1 MKTAKNKNTKQLR
14 LAKAPT
20 GINGLDEI
28 TGGGLTKGRPTLV
41 AGNAGCGKTLLAM
54 EFLVQGALKYDKPGV
69 FVCFEETAQD
79 LESNF
84 SSLGY
89 DLPDLIRRNKLAIE
103 YVYIERSE
111 IEETGAYDLQ
121 GLFIRL
127 AHAIDKVKAKRIVL
141 DTIEVLF
148 SGLTN
153 TAILRA
159 ELRRLFRWLKERG
172 VTAVVT
178 GERGESGL
186 LTRFGLE
193 EYVADCVIMLDHR
206 VRDQVSTRRL
216 RVVKYRG
223 SSHGTSEYPFL
234 IDAEGISILPVS
246 SLGLQ
251 HAASTERIPT
261 GIKRLDA
268 MMGDRGYYR
277 GSSVLIS
284 GKAGSGKTSVAA
296 HFIDAACRRGER
308 CIWFAYEESASQ
320 IQRNMRSIGI
330 DLEPWIKKGLLVMQA
345 QRPSSSGL
353 EMLLLG
359 IHKIISRHKP
369 SAIVVDPITNLNSV
383 GTDYEITSTLMRLID
398 FFKISKI
405 TALFTSLIHGGN
417 VLDQSE
423 VGISSLIDTWILLR
437 DFESGIS
444 NQRNHGLQ
452 ILKSRGMAHSNKF
465 REFIINDHGVELID

>member
-1 MKTAKNKNTKQLR
+1 MPMKTAKKRTTQQSR
-14 LAKAPT
+14 LIKAPT

-28 TGGGLTKGRPTLV
+28 TGGGLPKGRPTLV

-69 FVCFEETAQD
+69 FVCFEETPQD

-89 DLPDLIRRNKLAIE
+89 DLPDLIRRKKLAIE
-103 YVYIERSE
+103 YIYIERSE
-111 IEETGAYDLQ
+111 IEETGAYDLE

-127 AHAIDKVKAKRIVL
+127 AYAIDKVKAKRIVL

-159 ELRRLFRWLKERG
+159 EIRRLFRWLKERG
-172 VTAVVT
+172 ITAIVT

-206 VRDQVSTRRL
+206 VCDQVSTRRL

-234 IDAEGISILPVS
+234 IDEKGISILPVS

-251 HAASTERIPT
+251 HSASTERIPT
-261 GIKRLDA
+261 GIERLDA
-268 MMGDRGYYR
+268 MMGGRGYYR
-277 GSSVLIS
+277 GSSVLVS
-284 GKAGSGKTSVAA
+284 GKAGSGKTSIAA

-308 CIWFAYEESASQ
+308 CVWFAYEESAAQ

-330 DLEPWIKKGLLVMQA
+330 DLERWTKKGLLLLKCPA
-345 QRPSSSGL
+345 PLRKRPGDA
-353 EMLLLG
+353 
-359 IHKIISRHKP
+359 P
-369 SAIVVDPITNLNSV
+369 A
-383 GTDYEITSTLMRLID
+383 
-398 FFKISKI
+398 
-405 TALFTSLIHGGN
+405 
-417 VLDQSE
+417 
-423 VGISSLIDTWILLR
+423 
-437 DFESGIS
+437 
-444 NQRNHGLQ
+444 
-452 ILKSRGMAHSNKF
+452 
-465 REFIINDHGVELID
+465 

>member
-1 MKTAKNKNTKQLR
+1 MKTAKDRPAQQSR
-14 LAKAPT
+14 LIKAPT

-28 TGGGLTKGRPTLV
+28 TGGGLPKGRPTLV

-54 EFLVQGALKYDKPGV
+54 EFLVQGALKFDKPGV
-69 FVCFEETAQD
+69 FVCFEETPKD
-79 LESNF
+79 LKSNF

-89 DLPDLIRRNKLAIE
+89 DLPDLIRRKKLAIE

-111 IEETGAYDLQ
+111 IEETGAYDLE

-127 AHAIDKVKAKRIVL
+127 SYAIDKVKAKRIVL

-159 ELRRLFRWLKERG
+159 EIRRLFRWLKERG
-172 VTAVVT
+172 ITAIVT

-206 VRDQVSTRRL
+206 VHDQVSTRRL

-234 IDAEGISILPVS
+234 IDEQGISILPVS

-251 HAASTERIPT
+251 HSATTDRIAT
-261 GIKRLDA
+261 GIERLDA
-268 MMGDRGYYR
+268 MMGGRGYYR
-277 GSSVLIS
+277 GSSVLVS
-284 GKAGSGKTSVAA
+284 GKAGSGKTSMAA

-308 CIWFAYEESASQ
+308 CVWFAYEESAAQ

-330 DLEPWIKKGLLVMQA
+330 NLEQWTKKVLLLLKA
-345 QRPSSSGL
+345 QRPSASGL
-353 EMLLLG
+353 EMLLLD
-359 IHKIISRHKP
+359 IHKIVSQFKP
-369 SAIVVDPITNLNSV
+369 SVIVVDPITNLNSI
-383 GTDYEITSTLMRLID
+383 GTEFEITSTLMRLID
-398 FFKISKI
+398 FFKMNKI
-405 TALFTSLIHGGN
+405 TALFTSLIQGGDA
-417 VLDQSE
+417 LDQSE
-423 VGISSLIDTWILLR
+423 VGVSSLIDTWILLR

-465 REFIINDHGVELID
+465 REFIITDHGVELID

>member
-1 MKTAKNKNTKQLR
+1 MKTAKNRTAQQSR
-14 LAKAPT
+14 LIKAPT

-28 TGGGLTKGRPTLV
+28 TGGGLPQGRPTLV

-54 EFLVQGALKYDKPGV
+54 EFLVQGALKYDTPGV
-69 FVCFEETAQD
+69 FVCFEETPQD

-89 DLPDLIRRNKLAIE
+89 DLPNLIQRRKLAIE
-103 YVYIERSE
+103 YIYIERSE
-111 IEETGAYDLQ
+111 IEETGAYDLE

-127 AHAIDKVKAKRIVL
+127 AYAVDKVKAKRIVL

-159 ELRRLFRWLKERG
+159 EIRRLFRWLKERG
-172 VTAVVT
+172 ITAIVT

-206 VRDQVSTRRL
+206 VCEQVSTRRL

-234 IDAEGISILPVS
+234 IDEKGISILPVS

-251 HAASTERIPT
+251 HAATTERIPT
-261 GIKRLDA
+261 GIERLDG
-268 MMGDRGYYR
+268 MLGGKGYYR
-277 GSSVLIS
+277 GSSILVS
-284 GKAGSGKTSVAA
+284 GKAGSGKTSLAA

-308 CIWFAYEESASQ
+308 CVWFAYEESAAQ
-320 IQRNMRSIGI
+320 IKRNMRSIGI
-330 DLEPWIKKGLLVMQA
+330 NLERWTQKRLLLLNA
-345 QRPSSSGL
+345 RRPSASGL
-353 EMLLLG
+353 EMLLLD
-359 IHKIISRHKP
+359 IHNIVSQFKP
-369 SAIVVDPITNLNSV
+369 SVIAVDPITNLNSI
-383 GTDYEITSTLMRLID
+383 GTEFEITSTLMRLID
-398 FFKISKI
+398 FFKMNKI
-405 TALFTSLIHGGN
+405 TALFTSLIQGGN
-417 VLDQSE
+417 ALDQSE
-423 VGISSLIDTWILLR
+423 VGVSSLIDTWILLR

-452 ILKSRGMAHSNKF
+452 IIKSRGMAHSKKI
-465 REFIINDHGVELID
+465 REFIITDNGLELID

>member
-1 MKTAKNKNTKQLR
+1 MKTAKNRTAQQPR
-14 LAKAPT
+14 LLKAPT

-28 TGGGLTKGRPTLV
+28 TGGGLPKGRPTLV

-54 EFLVQGALKYDKPGV
+54 EFLVQGAIKYDKPGV
-69 FVCFEETAQD
+69 FVAFEETPQD

-89 DLPDLIRRNKLAIE
+89 DLPDLIRRRKLAIE

-111 IEETGAYDLQ
+111 IEETGAYDLE

-127 AHAIDKVKAKRIVL
+127 AYAIDKVKAKRIVL

-159 ELRRLFRWLKERG
+159 EIRRLFRWLKERSI
-172 VTAVVT
+172 TAIVT

-206 VRDQVSTRRL
+206 VHDQVSTRRL

-234 IDAEGISILPVS
+234 IDEKGISILPIS

-251 HAASTERIPT
+251 HSASTERIPT
-261 GIKRLDA
+261 GIERLDA
-268 MMGDRGYYR
+268 MLGGRGYYR
-277 GSSVLIS
+277 GSSVLVS
-284 GKAGSGKTSVAA
+284 GKAGSGKTSLCA

-308 CIWFAYEESASQ
+308 CVWLAYEESAEQ
-320 IQRNMRSIGI
+320 IKRNMRSIGI
-330 DLEPWIKKGLLVMQA
+330 DLEKWTKKGLLLLKA

-353 EMLLLG
+353 EMLLLDT
-359 IHKIISRHKP
+359 HKIINQYKP
-369 SAIVVDPITNLNSV
+369 SVIVVDPITNLNSV
-383 GTDYEITSTLMRLID
+383 GTEFEITSTLMRLID
-398 FFKISKI
+398 FFKMNKI
-405 TALFTSLIHGGN
+405 TALFTSLIHGGDA
-417 VLDQSE
+417 LEQSE
-423 VGISSLIDTWILLR
+423 VGVSSLIDTWILLR

-465 REFIINDHGVELID
+465 KEFIITDHGVELID